1 MQKIQD
7 PDQRLAILRSLQIL
21 SDHRLVTRLPP
32 HFKTRALLFGLLLLL
47 CSLLLLQKSGHAAEA
62 PPLKPPPQVLPSPH
76 IDGEA
81 QSVEGMRG
89 RRVAGI
95 PILSEEQGETLDKT
109 STQGENIPYLSPG
122 QEAQL
127 DQLQEKGSALV
138 LSAAE
143 WIDSFFDD
151 PRYLAE
157 ENRTRAKVKIGLGYS
172 KFYDL
177 ETFGAIDLRL
187 NLPRLEQRA
196 NVFLRLNDDSDFDA
210 DSSPIPNTEGGLKND
225 REQLTAGVQ
234 YFLAMGDKYNLS
246 TEVGASLNY
255 LFAGLRY
262 RHLHSLSDDGWS
274 GRFTNRLRYYTDDG
288 WENKA
293 SYDIEKFF
301 GERFLSRSILTAV
314 LSESR
319 DGMPFSAVTRLY
331 QVFDIDSAISYDVG
345 AYFDT
350 EPELELTDFQIKL
363 RYRQRFFRDWLVFE
377 VAPLVTFP
385 KEYDHELNPGILT
398 RFEIDFGYLQDQEA
412 YESIFKF

>member
-1 MQKIQD
+1 M
-7 PDQRLAILRSLQIL
+7 
-21 SDHRLVTRLPP
+21 
-32 HFKTRALLFGLLLLL
+32 LLFHL
-47 CSLLLLQKSGHAAEA
+47 CSSLLAERGWATQA
-62 PPLKPPPQVLPSPH
+62 PPVKDPPAAVPPPIVSDVATPPAEIRQ
-76 IDGEA
+76 E
-81 QSVEGMRG
+81 RF
-89 RRVAGI
+89 AGI
-95 PILSEEQGETLDKT
+95 PILSEEQGQTLDKR
-109 STQGENIPYLSPG
+109 STQGDDIPYLSSER
-122 QEAQL
+122 QAQL
-127 DQLQEKGSALV
+127 DDLQKKGSALV

-172 KFYDL
+172 EFYDF
-177 ETFGAIDLRL
+177 ETYGAIDLRV
-187 NLPRLEQRA
+187 NLPRLEERA
-196 NVFLRLNDDSDFDA
+196 NIFLRVNDDSDFDA
-210 DSSPIPNTEGGLKND
+210 DSSPIPNTEGGSKND
-225 REQLTAGVQ
+225 REKLTAGVQ
-234 YFLAMGDKYNLS
+234 YFLAMGEHYNLS
-246 TEVGASLNY
+246 TEVGASIDY

-301 GERFLSRSILTAV
+301 GQRFLSRSILTAI

-319 DGMPFSAVTRLY
+319 EGIPFSVVTRLY
-331 QVFDIDSAISYDVG
+331 QVFNIDSAIAYDVG
-345 AYFDT
+345 GYFDT
-350 EPELELTDFQIKL
+350 EPDLELTDFQIKL
-363 RYRQRFFRDWLVFE
+363 RYRQRFFRDWLVLE

-385 KEYDHELNPGILT
+385 KEYDHQFNPGILT

>member
-1 MQKIQD
+1 MLKIQD
-7 PDQRLAILRSLQIL
+7 PDSHTVFLRSVKNL
-21 SDHRLVTRLPP
+21 SYRQFVIHLPAALSS
-32 HFKTRALLFGLLLLL
+32 RALFCCLLSFL
-47 CSLLLLQKSGHAAEA
+47 CSATLFSINVHGAEA
-62 PPLKPPPQVLPSPH
+62 PPLKSPPAALPPPQ
-76 IDGEA
+76 IDGKA
-81 QSVEGMRG
+81 QSAEGMRE
-89 RRVAGI
+89 RRSAGI
-95 PILSEEQGETLDKT
+95 PILSEEQGQTLDRT
-109 STQGENIPYLSPG
+109 STQGDDIPYLSSG

-177 ETFGAIDLRL
+177 ETYGAIDLRL

-196 NVFLRLNDDSDFDA
+196 NIFLRLNDDSDFDA
-210 DSSPIPNTEGGLKND
+210 DSSPIPNTEGGRKND

-255 LFAGLRY
+255 LFAGVRY

-319 DGMPFSAVTRLY
+319 DGIPFSVVTRLY
-331 QVFDIDSAISYDVG
+331 QVFNIDSAIAYDVG

-350 EPELELTDFQIKL
+350 EPDLELTDFQIKV

-385 KEYDHELNPGILT
+385 EEYDHQLNPGILT

>member
-1 MQKIQD
+1 M
-7 PDQRLAILRSLQIL
+7 QIL
-21 SDHRLVTRLPP
+21 SSSQPVINLPAP
-32 HFKTRALLFGLLLLL
+32 ISSRALLFCLLSLF
-47 CSLLLLQKSGHAAEA
+47 CSVTLFVVTGHGAEA
-62 PPLKPPPQVLPSPH
+62 PPPKPPPAVLPPPDISSEPQ
-76 IDGEA
+76 A
-81 QSVEGMRG
+81 AEGMRK

-95 PILSEEQGETLDKT
+95 PILSEEQGKTLDKT
-109 STQGENIPYLSPG
+109 STQGDDIPYLSKEK
-122 QEAQL
+122 EAQL

-157 ENRTRAKVKIGLGYS
+157 ENRTRAKIKIGLGYS
-172 KFYDL
+172 KFYDF
-177 ETFGAIDLRL
+177 ETYGAIDLRL
-187 NLPRLEQRA
+187 NLPRLERRA
-196 NVFLRLNDDSDFDA
+196 NIFLRLNDDSDFDA

-234 YFLAMGDKYNLS
+234 YFLAMGEKYNVS

-255 LFAGLRY
+255 LFAGLRF
-262 RHLHSLSDDGWS
+262 RHLHTLTDDGWS

-319 DGMPFSAVTRLY
+319 EGMPFSAVTRLY
-331 QVFDIDSAISYDVG
+331 QVFNIDSAIAYDVG

-350 EPELELTDFQIKL
+350 EPDLELTDFQIKL

-385 KEYDHELNPGILT
+385 QEYDHELNPGILT

>member
-1 MQKIQD
+1 M
-7 PDQRLAILRSLQIL
+7 QIL
-21 SDHRLVTRLPP
+21 LDRQLVIGHPANFLFRGLLVS
-32 HFKTRALLFGLLLLL
+32 LLFLL
-47 CSLLLLQKSGHAAEA
+47 CFAALFIKSGCANEA
-62 PPLKPPPQVLPSPH
+62 PPLKTPPAAVPPPVIS
-76 IDGEA
+76 GEA
-81 QSVEGMRG
+81 RPVEEIREE
-89 RRVAGI
+89 RFTGI
-95 PILSEEQGETLDKT
+95 PILSEEQGQTLDKR
-109 STQGENIPYLSPG
+109 STQGDDIPYLSPES
-122 QEAQL
+122 QAQL
-127 DQLQEKGSALV
+127 DDLQKKGSALV

-172 KFYDL
+172 ELYDV
-177 ETFGAIDLRL
+177 ETYGAIDLRV
-187 NLPRLEQRA
+187 NLPRLEKRA

-210 DSSPIPNTEGGLKND
+210 DSSPIPNTEGGSKND

-234 YFLAMGDKYNLS
+234 YFLAMGEQYNLS

-301 GERFLSRSILTAV
+301 GQRFMSRSILTAI

-319 DGMPFSAVTRLY
+319 EGMPFSAVTRLY
-331 QVFDIDSAISYDVG
+331 QVFNIDSAIAYDVG
-345 AYFDT
+345 GYFDT
-350 EPELELTDFQIKL
+350 EPDLEFTDFQIKL
-363 RYRQRFFRDWLVFE
+363 RYRQRFFRDWLVLE

-385 KEYDHELNPGILT
+385 KEYDHQFNPGILT

>member
-1 MQKIQD
+1 M
-7 PDQRLAILRSLQIL
+7 
-21 SDHRLVTRLPP
+21 
-32 HFKTRALLFGLLLLL
+32 
-47 CSLLLLQKSGHAAEA
+47 
-62 PPLKPPPQVLPSPH
+62 PPPVINGDARP
-76 IDGEA
+76 
-81 QSVEGMRG
+81 VEEIREE
-89 RRVAGI
+89 RVTGI
-95 PILSEEQGETLDKT
+95 PILSEEQGQTLDKR
-109 STQGENIPYLSPG
+109 SAQGDDIPYLSPES
-122 QEAQL
+122 QAQL
-127 DQLQEKGSALV
+127 DDLQKKGSALV

-172 KFYDL
+172 ELYDL
-177 ETFGAIDLRL
+177 ETFGAIDLRV
-187 NLPRLEQRA
+187 NLPRLEKRA

-210 DSSPIPNTEGGLKND
+210 DSSPIPNTEGGSKND
-225 REQLTAGVQ
+225 NEQLTAGVQ
-234 YFLAMGDKYNLS
+234 YFLAMGERYNVS

-301 GERFLSRSILTAV
+301 GQRFMSRSILTAI

-319 DGMPFSAVTRLY
+319 EGMPFSAVTRLY
-331 QVFDIDSAISYDVG
+331 QVFNIDSAIAYDVG
-345 AYFDT
+345 GYFDT
-350 EPELELTDFQIKL
+350 EPDLELTDFQIKL
-363 RYRQRFFRDWLVFE
+363 RYRQRFFRDWLVLE

-385 KEYDHELNPGILT
+385 KEYDHQFNPGILT